1 MMLQGARAVL
11 WGSVVGLVGCGGSGG
26 GASTPAIDA
35 GAETAAP
42 AVEHAIVARVA
53 LSPDPDGKHV
63 TFATQNGSTVA
74 VAISD
79 IAGKT
84 VYWATAAGGDSVL
97 NTAPID
103 VGATTIGADLTSSF
117 TTPAH
122 YADGPWEV
130 ACVIAVSG
138 KPPGPNPGD
147 LAAFDDSAPPA
158 GDPPPTGVS
167 VRVHVEGADASL
179 TMGNRYFIRF
189 GNP

>member
-1 MMLQGARAVL
+1 MLRVMRAL
-11 WGSVVGLVGCGGSGG
+11 SFGSVFSLAGCGGSGG
-26 GASTPAIDA
+26 STPTPAVDA
-35 GAETAAP
+35 GMEAGAP
-42 AVEHAIVARVA
+42 ATQHAIVARVA
-53 LSPDPDGKHV
+53 LAPDADGKHV

-74 VAISD
+74 VPISD

-97 NTAPID
+97 NTTPID
-103 VGATTIGADLTSSF
+103 VGATTIGADLTSMF
-117 TTPAH
+117 ATPAH
-122 YADGPWEV
+122 YADGAWEV

-138 KPPGPNPGD
+138 KPPGPNAGD
-147 LAAFDDSAPPA
+147 LAAFDNSAPPA

-179 TMGNRYFIRF
+179 TMGNHYFIRF